1 MRRGRVAAAPERI
14 PNRAGQMVPSQLE
27 EPHGPSSECHWALA
41 AREGF
46 KGVMGHLESR
56 QFWGWIS
63 IYNLSG

>member
-27 EPHGPSSECHWALA
+27 EPRGPSSECHWALA

-46 KGVMGHLESR
+46 KGVTGASGVEAVL
-56 QFWGWIS
+56 GVDL
-63 IYNLSG
+63 NL

>member
-1 MRRGRVAAAPERI
+1 
-14 PNRAGQMVPSQLE
+14 MVPSQLE

-63 IYNLSG
+63 IYNLSGLSLAAQQNFLFTFKLL